1 MVQMK
6 SITIHN
12 FDDDL
17 EKSLINYSNHQKL
30 SLNKSVKTLLRKAL
44 GVGELKKE
52 DFSAFCPAI
61 NKKEAKHLDSAL
73 KDFEKIDS
81 EDWK

>member
-17 EKSLINYSNHQKL
+17 EKSLVNYSRRNDL
-30 SLNKSVKTLLRKAL
+30 SLNKSVKKLLRKAL
-44 GVGELKKE
+44 SIGEPKKE
-52 DFSAFCPAI
+52 DFSDLSGII
-61 NKKEAKHLDSAL
+61 NKKEAKKIVKAL
-73 KDFEKIDS
+73 LENEKIDN